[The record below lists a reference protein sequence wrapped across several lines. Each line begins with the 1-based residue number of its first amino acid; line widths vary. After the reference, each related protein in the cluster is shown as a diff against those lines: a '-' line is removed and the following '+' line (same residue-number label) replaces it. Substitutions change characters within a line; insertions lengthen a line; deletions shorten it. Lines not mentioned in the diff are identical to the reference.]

1 MAKNRIYI
9 PTFISSINYNPVR
22 VLPHIY
28 FYNGL
33 KSCEPYYIQGY
44 ANGDTGSVVSNVQ
57 EFFPYFDNYEG
68 NNPQSGSRSL
78 LFFNEPSFYG
88 TTPTGSLYTEY
99 WSKYIDLLY
108 NPRTRLFECSAIIPL
123 ADYFKMELND
133 IVEWRGN
140 YYHLRAINDY
150 NLKNGECQLQ
160 LLGPILGDILPDIL
174 PAIACD
180 FNFSIS
186 RSVGCPYIVGDLAEG
201 GVIAYILEPGD
212 PEYDSNQQKGL
223 VATIAD
229 ISTGSIWGCLGTT
242 ITGADGVA
250 IGTGNQNTIDI
261 MADCATAG
269 IAARISGDLVEGGF
283 SDWYLPSKDELNKLY
298 LNKVAIGGFA
308 GVFYWSST
316 EFSSNQAWVQNFDD
330 GFQIQLNKS
339 SETNVRAIRSFTC
352 PATPT
357 TTTTTTT
364 TTLSPTT
371 TTTLAPT
378 TTTTLAPTT
387 TTTTISPEEACI
399 EIDVSGQIQE
409 EFLNCGVFN
418 LYNVYTASY
427 FENCIAANAPV
438 DITVYIT
445 GSASGGPGGDIIYS
459 LLIASGSHFGTE
471 DVYTRIFT
479 GTDCEDRV
487 SETYTI
493 TVGPIDPTYPTCSC
507 PPL

>member
-44 ANGDTGSVVSNVQ
+44 ANGNTGSVVSNEQ

-140 YYHLRAINDY
+140 YYHLRAINNY
-150 NLKNGECQLQ
+150 NLKNGECDLQ

-174 PAIACD
+174 PAIAC
-180 FNFSIS
+180 
-186 RSVGCPYIVGDLAEG
+186 
-201 GVIAYILEPGD
+201 
-212 PEYDSNQQKGL
+212 
-223 VATIAD
+223 
-229 ISTGSIWGCLGTT
+229 
-242 ITGADGVA
+242 
-250 IGTGNQNTIDI
+250 
-261 MADCATAG
+261 
-269 IAARISGDLVEGGF
+269 GF
-283 SDWYLPSKDELNKLY
+283 DYT
-298 LNKVAIGGFA
+298 V
-308 GVFYWSST
+308 T
-316 EFSSNQAWVQNFDD
+316 EV
-330 GFQIQLNKS
+330 L
-339 SETNVRAIRSFTC
+339 
-352 PATPT
+352 TPT
-357 TTTTTTT
+357 TTTTTLAPTTT

-387 TTTTISPEEACI
+387 TTTTLPPEEACI
-399 EIDVSGQIQE
+399 EIDISGQIQE
-409 EFLNCGVFN
+409 EFLDCGVFN
-418 LYNVYTASY
+418 LYNEYTASY
-427 FENCIAANAPV
+427 FEDCAPANAPQ
-438 DITVYIT
+438 DITLYIT
-445 GSASGGPGGDIIYS
+445 GSPSGPGDPIIYT
-459 LLIASGSHFGTE
+459 LVIPSGSHSGTE
-471 DVYTRIFT
+471 NVYTRIWS
-479 GTDCEDRV
+479 GDDCINRQ

-493 TVGPIDPTYPTCSC
+493 TVGAFDPTYPTCSC
-507 PPL
+507 P